1 MNGPLWWVVGAV
13 AVILLA
19 GFLYSAI
26 RSRLRKPGLP
36 KGVPL
41 RYTQH
46 AKTRMQQRGVT
57 AEQVKSV
64 LDRPHRQAKDPL
76 ENSVRLERD
85 FERRVLKVWVAEPWP
100 PTFEAVIKSTAW
112 HHCMTVKIP
121 VKKKGLLIGKG
132 GRTIQ
137 AIRAST
143 GARVDIREDG
153 TVRISADDSRAVEA
167 ARQSIV
173 AIVTDSGRGN
183 PGTWR

>member
-1 MNGPLWWVVGAV
+1 VVGTV

-19 GFLYSAI
+19 GFLYAAI
-26 RSRLRKPGLP
+26 KSKLRKPGLP
-36 KGVPL
+36 EGVSL

-46 AKTRMQQRGVT
+46 ARERMQQRGVT

-64 LDRPHRQAKDPL
+64 LDRPHRQEKDPL
-76 ENSVRLERD
+76 ENSVRLERA

-100 PTFEAVIKSTAW
+100 PTSEAVIKSTAW
-112 HHCMTVKIP
+112 HYCMTVKIP
-121 VKKKGLLIGKG
+121 VTKKGLLIGKG

-143 GARVDIREDG
+143 GARVEVHEDG
-153 TVRISADDSRAVEA
+153 TVRISAEDSQTVET
-167 ARQSIV
+167 ARQRIV
-173 AIVTDSGRGN
+173 AITVNSGRRH